1 MPPAPRPLLR
11 PSAVQLLRNLHR
23 APPGAV
29 VERLELEARA
39 ALQAQAMPDRQ
50 VAVGEGGILLWP
62 QEVLSQIDRVDSAV
76 DLLWNEL
83 ENRSAAPGAPAAVV
97 ELRSSF
103 NAWRDKWKLWRN
115 KNRDYWSLF
124 WAPGG
129 IQTDLATWE
138 RTLDAWRE
146 KFRALGGDPVTAK
159 PPAPPAPPAPS
170 PVLKTVDNLSYAAM
184 AVAAAVGL
192 FIVVRTVKGGV

>member
-1 MPPAPRPLLR
+1 MAAAAARPLLR

-23 APPGAV
+23 APPGAIL
-29 VERLELEARA
+29 ERLELEARA
-39 ALQAQAMPDRQ
+39 SATIAPRTT
-50 VAVGEGGILLWP
+50 VGEGGLLLWP
-62 QEVLSQIDRVDSAV
+62 QEVISQIDRVDAAV

-83 ENRSAAPGAPAAVV
+83 ENRSSAPGAPAALV
-97 ELRSSF
+97 ELRSTF

-146 KFRALGGDPVTAK
+146 KVKALGVETIAPK
-159 PPAPPAPPAPS
+159 PPPPPAPS
-170 PVLKTVDNLSYAAM
+170 PVLQTVDNLSYAAM

-192 FIVVRTVKGGV
+192 FIVVRTVKGGVLWLPGP